1 MSEVSEKAARKGKL
15 LEAIEK
21 NPDDV
26 VLRSEIIFGGV
37 STGEGQYGIHC
48 GAYPSAVIKMVCFDL
63 NLRATML
70 FQQIEFQRAMAAQK
84 ESEKDKRIINPSC
97 GTGIGAN

>member
-1 MSEVSEKAARKGKL
+1 MSEKEQQERAARKGKL

-21 NPDDV
+21 NPDEV
-26 VLRSEIIFGGV
+26 LLRSEIIFGGI
-37 STGEGQYGIHC
+37 STGEGQYGIQC
-48 GAYPSAVIKMVCFDL
+48 GAYPSGVIKMVCFDL

-70 FQQIEFQRAMAAQK
+70 FQQIEFQKAMKA
-84 ESEKDKRIINPSC
+84 ESEKKIITPAC